1 MILIFK
7 KNNRG
12 FTLLEAILAV
22 FVTAVGVLGA
32 YGLSQQILAYSSL
45 SNSNFTAAYLAK
57 EGIEIVRNIRDS
69 NWVEEAASGV
79 DIAWDYSLDAG
90 DYEVDYNAILSSVSG
105 NCLNLNNLKLETATG
120 LFGYGAVGNQTK
132 YKRKITIESL
142 ADGSLRVSSEVC
154 WQEKGQT
161 KSITAQDILYEWWQ

>member
-1 MILIFK
+1 MPKCLNIK
-7 KNNRG
+7 TNKS

-69 NWVEEAASGV
+69 NWINDRTWNFGL
-79 DIAWDYSLDAG
+79 DIDG
-90 DYEVDYNAILSSVSG
+90 DYQVNYDSQSLSPYTDGSISG
-105 NCLNLNNLKLETATG
+105 S
-120 LFGYGAVGNQTK
+120 QTK
-132 YKRKITIESL
+132 YTRKITIAS
-142 ADGSLRVSSEVC
+142 AGDGLRVSSEVF
-154 WQEKGQT
+154 WTEKGSQ
-161 KSITAQDILYEWWQ
+161 KSITAQDILYGWWQ